1 MSWTFVKWVNIIMLA
16 FLKSGK
22 SKGRKKLSKKAK
34 ILKLL
39 ANGRSV
45 TWKTLRSRF
54 DLRSPR
60 AMVDQLREEGNMVYI
75 NETKKGV
82 SYRLGTPTKAI
93 IAAGIREVEGDNEY
107 AYSNQ

>member
-1 MSWTFVKWVNIIMLA
+1 MLST
-16 FLKSGK
+16 FLKQEKPK
-22 SKGRKKLSKKAK
+22 SRKKLSKKAK
-34 ILKLL
+34 ILNLL

-82 SYRLGTPTKAI
+82 SYRLGTPTKEI

>member
-1 MSWTFVKWVNIIMLA
+1 MSWTYVKWVIIIMLA

-22 SKGRKKLSKKAK
+22 PKGRKKLSKKAK
-34 ILKLL
+34 ILNLL
-39 ANGRSV
+39 SNGESV
-45 TWKTLRSRF
+45 TWKTLRRRF

>member
-1 MSWTFVKWVNIIMLA
+1 MLST
-16 FLKSGK
+16 FLKQEK
-22 SKGRKKLSKKAK
+22 PKRRKKLSKKAK
-34 ILKLL
+34 ILNLL
-39 ANGRSV
+39 SNGESV
-45 TWKTLRSRF
+45 TWKTLRRRF

-82 SYRLGTPTKAI
+82 SYRLGTPSKEI
-93 IAAGIREVEGDNEY
+93 IAAGTREVDGDNEY